1 MQPARFARQARV
13 YGLLAAALATVI
25 TAALSRPAR
34 GQGPATP
41 TASAASVPSRIPTTP
56 VPSIAPT
63 PDAWPLKIDSG
74 AAGLWQTLLKLH
86 TRASLLLVTAH
97 PDDEN
102 AGGGMLA
109 YETRGLGTRAAIMTL
124 NRGEGGQNVM
134 SDDYW
139 DALGLVRTEEL
150 LAADRYS
157 GAEQYWGSEVDFGFS
172 KSREEALA
180 QWGHDRVLADVV
192 RVVRMTRPLVIL
204 SVFVGGPS
212 DGHGHHSVAGQMAQ
226 EAFDAAGDPNMFPE
240 QIREGLRPWSPLKM
254 YARTPVGA
262 VSEKG
267 LYDSATERYLP
278 VRFYDFIEKKWDDGV
293 PATTLQIPGGTFS
306 PVLGETFLQIERE
319 GLALQKSQNGGGAVP
334 FAGPQQAP
342 FHRYASRMPAGDKE
356 QSFFDGVDVSLAGI
370 AELAHGQDDE
380 FLKEG
385 MGRVNSLVEQAMG
398 EFAAARP
405 DKIAPELADGLKQT
419 NALAAQVSASTLSEQ
434 AKYDVLRELG
444 LKQEQFQHAIVL
456 ALGISLDATAGP
468 KHAPGGRNF
477 FNNGPPESFA
487 NAIPGQE
494 FAVTVHLDNP
504 QSSALTL
511 NRVWLETPG
520 DEKWTDAQES
530 PAPAAVP
537 AGAAI
542 DQRIDTKVPDDAKAT
557 RPYFTRPNDEQPY
570 YDILDARYRN
580 LSLAPYPLAAWAEFN
595 YQGVPVRL
603 GQVVQTM
610 RRENGQGVVL
620 NPLMITPAVSVRI
633 APQAGIT
640 PLGKKSFALSALVH
654 SEATE
659 GSKGTVRLQLPPGW
673 RAEPET
679 AQFSVERAGEEQ
691 NVGFQVF
698 PDRLEEK
705 PYTVTALAESGGR
718 EYREGFKSTGY
729 SGLRPYNL
737 YLPATYRTS
746 GVNVKVAQGLR
757 VGYVTGTGDD
767 VPSSLENIGIK
778 TEFLSRQDLAQGD
791 LQKFDVIVLGVRAYA
806 ARPELATNN
815 SRLLDYVKNGGVMVI
830 QYNTG
835 EYDHNYGPYPLSV
848 PNNAE
853 RVVDETSAMQF
864 LDAKSPVLNWPNQI
878 TPKDFTG
885 WVEERGHGFVKSW
898 DAHYE
903 APLETHDTDQDPQ
916 KGGLV
921 YAKYGKGVYAYVAF
935 ALYRQLP
942 DGVPGAY
949 RLFAN
954 LLSLPRNPAFRQAAA
969 TPGSNTPKQQ

>member
-1 MQPARFARQARV
+1 MRRGGFTKKARV
-13 YGLLAAALATVI
+13 HGLLAAALATV
-25 TAALSRPAR
+25 AGALLLRPAR
-34 GQGPATP
+34 GQAPAAASAPAWIP
-41 TASAASVPSRIPTTP
+41 TAAVPAM
-56 VPSIAPT
+56 APT
-63 PDAWPLKIDSG
+63 PDAWPLKIDNG

-109 YETRGLGTRAAIMTL
+109 YETRGLGARAAIMTL

-134 SDDYW
+134 SDDFE

-172 KSREEALA
+172 KSREEALT
-180 QWGHDRVLADVV
+180 QWGHDRVLGDVV
-192 RVVRMTRPLVIL
+192 RVVRMTRPLVL
-204 SVFVGGPS
+204 ASVFVGGPS
-212 DGHGHHSVAGQMAQ
+212 DGHGHHAVSGQMAQ

-278 VRFYDFIEKKWDDGV
+278 VRFYDFIAKKWDDGV
-293 PATTLQIPGGTFS
+293 PATTLEIPGGTYS
-306 PVLGETFLQIERE
+306 PALGETFLQIERE

-334 FAGPQQAP
+334 FAGPQEAP
-342 FHRYASRMPAGDKE
+342 FHRYASRPPTGDKE

-370 AELAHGQDDE
+370 AELAHGQDNA
-380 FLKEG
+380 FLVAG
-385 MGRVNSLVEQAMG
+385 LGRVNAAVEQAMG
-398 EFAAARP
+398 GFSAAHP
-405 DKIAPELADGLKQT
+405 EKIAPELADGLKQT
-419 NALAAQVSASTLSEQ
+419 NALAAQVSSSTLSEQ
-434 AKYDVLRELG
+434 AKYDVLRELA

-456 ALGISLDATAGP
+456 ALGVSLEAAAGP
-468 KHAPGGRNF
+468 KRAPGGRNA

-487 NAIPGQE
+487 YAIPGQE
-494 FAVTVHLDNP
+494 FAVTVHLYNP
-504 QSSALTL
+504 QPSALTL

-520 DEKWTDAQES
+520 DEKWTNSPES
-530 PAPAAVP
+530 SAPAAVP
-537 AGAAI
+537 AGAAV
-542 DQRIDTKVPDDAKAT
+542 DQRIDTKAPDDAKST

-570 YDILDARYRN
+570 YDILDQRYRN
-580 LSLAPYPLAAWAEFN
+580 LSLAPYPLAGWAEFS
-595 YQGVPVRL
+595 YQGAPVRL
-603 GQVVQTM
+603 GQVVQTV
-610 RRENGQGVVL
+610 RRETGQGVVL
-620 NPLMITPAVSVRI
+620 NPLTITPAISVRI

-640 PLGKKSFALSALVH
+640 PLGKKSFALSVLVH
-654 SEATE
+654 SEAAA
-659 GSKGTVRLQLPPGW
+659 GSKGTVKLQLPAGW
-673 RAEPET
+673 RAEPAT
-679 AQFSVERAGEEQ
+679 AEFSLERAGEEQ

-718 EYREGFKSTGY
+718 EYREGFITTGY

-746 GVNVKVAQGLR
+746 GVNVKVAPGLR

-791 LQKFDVIVLGVRAYA
+791 LRRFDVIVLGVRAYA

-815 SRLLDYVKNGGVMVI
+815 SRLLDYVKNGGVVVI
-830 QYNTG
+830 QYNTA
-835 EYDHNYGPYPLSV
+835 EYDHSYGPYPLSV
-848 PNNAE
+848 PNDAE

-864 LDAKSPVLNWPNQI
+864 VDAKSPVLTWPNQI
-878 TPKDFTG
+878 TAQDFTG

-898 DAHYE
+898 DAHYQ
-903 APLETHDTDQDPQ
+903 APLETHDADQDPQ

-921 YAKYGKGVYAYVAF
+921 YAKYGKGVYVYVAF

-942 DGVPGAY
+942 DGVGGAY

-954 LLSLPRNPAFRQAAA
+954 LLSLPRNPAFRLTAAA
-969 TPGSNTPKQQ
+969 PGTNLPKQ

>member
-1 MQPARFARQARV
+1 MAPAV
-13 YGLLAAALATVI
+13 
-25 TAALSRPAR
+25 
-34 GQGPATP
+34 
-41 TASAASVPSRIPTTP
+41 
-56 VPSIAPT
+56 
-63 PDAWPLKIDSG
+63 DAWPLKIDSG
-74 AAGLWQTLLKLH
+74 AAGLWQTLVKLH

-109 YETRGLGTRAAIMTL
+109 YEARGLGVRAAIMTL

-134 SDDYW
+134 SDDYE

-172 KSREEALA
+172 KAREEALA

-192 RVVRMTRPLVIL
+192 RVVRMTRPLVL
-204 SVFVGGPS
+204 ASVFVGGPS
-212 DGHGHHSVAGQMAQ
+212 DGHGHHAVAGQMAQ

-254 YARTPVGA
+254 YARTPLGA

-267 LYDSATERYLP
+267 LYDSATEKWLP
-278 VRFYDFIEKKWDDGV
+278 VRFYDFIQKKWEDGV
-293 PATTLQIPGGTFS
+293 PATTLQVPGGTYS
-306 PVLGETFLQIERE
+306 PAIGSTFLQIERE
-319 GLALQKSQNGGGAVP
+319 GLALQKSQNGGGAIP
-334 FAGPQQAP
+334 FAGPQLAP
-342 FHRYASRMPAGDKE
+342 FHRYASRVPTGEKE
-356 QSFFDGVDVSLAGI
+356 QSLFDGVDVSLSGI
-370 AELAHGQDDE
+370 ADLARGQDGG
-380 FLKEG
+380 FLKDALV
-385 MGRVNSLVEQAMG
+385 RINAAVEQAMN
-398 EFAAARP
+398 EFSVP
-405 DKIAPELADGLKQT
+405 HPEKIAPVLAEGLKQT
-419 NALAAQVSASTLSEQ
+419 NALAEQVKASSLSEQ
-434 AKYDVLRELG
+434 AKYDVLRELAV
-444 LKQEQFQHAIVL
+444 KQDQFQHAIVL
-456 ALGISLDATAGP
+456 ALGVSLDATAGP
-468 KHAPGGRNF
+468 KRDAGGRNP
-477 FNNGPPESFA
+477 FNNGPQESFA
-487 NAIPGQE
+487 YAIPGQE

-504 QSSALTL
+504 QPSALTL
-511 NRVWLETPG
+511 NRVWLETPAG
-520 DEKWTDAQES
+520 EKWANSAES
-530 PAPAAVP
+530 AAPANIP
-537 AGAAI
+537 AGSAI
-542 DQRIDTKVPDDAKAT
+542 DERIDTKVPEDAKAT

-570 YDILDARYRN
+570 YDIVDQRYRN
-580 LSLAPYPLAAWAEFN
+580 LSLPPYPLSGWAEFS
-595 YQGVPVRL
+595 YEGATIRL
-603 GQVVQTM
+603 GQVVQTV
-610 RRENGQGVVL
+610 RRENGQGTVL
-620 NPLMITPAVSVRI
+620 NPLMVTPEISVRI

-654 SEATE
+654 SEAAG

-673 RAEPET
+673 RAEPAT
-679 AQFSVERAGEEQ
+679 AQFSLERAGEEQ
-691 NVGFQVF
+691 NVAFQVF

-705 PYTVTALAESGGR
+705 PYTVTAMAQSGGK
-718 EYREGFKSTGY
+718 EYREGFVITGY

-737 YLPATYRTS
+737 YLPATYKTS
-746 GVNVKVAQGLR
+746 GVNVKVAPGLR

-815 SRLLDYVKNGGVMVI
+815 SRLLEYVKNGGAVVI

-853 RVVDETSAMQF
+853 RVVDETSSMQF
-864 LDAKSPVLNWPNQI
+864 LDAKSPVLTWPNQI
-878 TPKDFTG
+878 TAKDFTG

-898 DAHYE
+898 DSHYE
-903 APLETHDTDQDPQ
+903 APLETHDADQDPQ

-921 YAKYGKGVYAYVAF
+921 YTKYGKGVYVYVAF

-942 DGVPGAY
+942 DGVAGAY

-954 LLSLPRNPAFRQAAA
+954 LLSLPRNPAFRQAGAA
-969 TPGSNTPKQQ
+969 GAGAAK